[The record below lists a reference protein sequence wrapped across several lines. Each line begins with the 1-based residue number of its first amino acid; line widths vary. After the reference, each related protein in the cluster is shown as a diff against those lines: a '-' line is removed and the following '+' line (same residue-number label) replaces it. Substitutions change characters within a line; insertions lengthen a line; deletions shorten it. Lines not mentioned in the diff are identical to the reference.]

1 MRRLTLI
8 RHGITDWNAAG
19 RIQGQSDVPLSTLGR
34 EQARQLASYVA
45 AVQGVD
51 VVIASPLQRAVET
64 ARIAFPQIPLLTDPR
79 LQELD
84 FGVFEGT
91 TTAENEADPRWLAWM
106 KDPFELPAP
115 EGESYRQLRAR
126 AEVWLAEA
134 VTTFDQQHV
143 VAVSHSGTIQMLLS
157 GLLGVEHPR
166 WRKRIYLRHTGVS
179 HVLFRGGDAVIERVN
194 DTRHLVAD
202 GADPF
207 GE

>member
-19 RIQGQSDVPLSTLGR
+19 RIQGQSDVPLSDLGR
-34 EQARQLASYVA
+34 EQARQLASYVS

-51 VVIASPLQRAVET
+51 VVVASPLQRAVET

-84 FGVFEGT
+84 FGAFEGT
-91 TTAENEADPRWLAWM
+91 TTTANEADPRWQAWM

-115 EGESYRQLRAR
+115 DGESYRQLRAR
-126 AEVWLAEA
+126 VEVWLAEA
-134 VTTFDQQHV
+134 VTAFDQQHV

-157 GLLGVEHPR
+157 ALLGVEHPR